1 MEFVENFL
9 LQFPE
14 WRRSKEKEER
24 RGRRGHSARRCDC
37 RADGN
42 LSWVDAPVIRLL
54 FLVFPGAIHLVVFNP
69 DEMRMQFRRDAADQ
83 RSEVAGR
90 MGRFLAFVKWFGSEG
105 RDTKHFHLDS
115 FVITVKLRESQSQ

>member
-1 MEFVENFL
+1 MEFDENFL

-14 WRRSKEKEER
+14 WRRRSKEKEER

-83 RSEVAGR
+83 RDYFAFLGRCILQLVANHR
-90 MGRFLAFVKWFGSEG
+90 LVMEAF
-105 RDTKHFHLDS
+105 
-115 FVITVKLRESQSQ
+115 